1 MHPEFPLYHLF
12 LVHLFN
18 VICESTSCDLIFP
31 FNVFCYLLPLINSF
45 FNNRWCFPF
54 VVLLASFCDGILHS
68 CNTFGHETFGMKS
81 LKILVVT
88 GKKRLFLDLVYDIKF
103 LF

>member
-1 MHPEFPLYHLF
+1 
-12 LVHLFN
+12 
-18 VICESTSCDLIFP
+18 
-31 FNVFCYLLPLINSF
+31 
-45 FNNRWCFPF
+45 
-54 VVLLASFCDGILHS
+54 LASFCDGILHS